1 MSGFQFPNHGNSS
14 HSFGQTNKKNIG
26 YCCWVFRA
34 PVIAPPP
41 PPYQVH
47 LKSFNQEKLRKR
59 EILISVDLITTPGIQ
74 DSSKKKKKAITS
86 SWWSK
91 INQYLSVKHFIFGLL
106 QVQRIFDS
114 NNVLL
119 KRYLCFGLWH
129 NLPWPKGQFY
139 PVGVI
144 LDFKLGKVYMF
155 TLSHQ
160 AEFHWLE

>member
-34 PVIAPPP
+34 PVIPPP
-41 PPYQVH
+41 PPTYQVH

-74 DSSKKKKKAITS
+74 DSSQKKKKAITS
-86 SWWSK
+86 SSWSK
-91 INQYLSVKHFIFGLL
+91 INQYLSVKHFFFGLL

-114 NNVLL
+114 NDVLL
-119 KRYLCFGLWH
+119 FFFLIL
-129 NLPWPKGQFY
+129 FY
-139 PVGVI
+139 
-144 LDFKLGKVYMF
+144 F
-155 TLSHQ
+155 
-160 AEFHWLE
+160 